1 MSKNTDEVIA
11 LEKRFWTEAHDPGF
25 FDKHLADEAIS
36 VIEPM
41 GFIDKQ
47 QAVAMPADKP
57 WQEVEMTDVH
67 VHELTTDCI
76 VLAYHGQGRHEGDNE
91 PYRAS
96 IASTYVR
103 RDGAWQLALTAHQP
117 WKPNEKSGSA

>member
-1 MSKNTDEVIA
+1 MSKTTDEIIA
-11 LEKRFWTEAHDPGF
+11 LEKQFWTKADDPGF
-25 FDKHLADEAIS
+25 FEEHLAEEGIS

-41 GFIDKQ
+41 GFIDKR

-57 WQEVEMTDVH
+57 WQNVEMTDVQI
-67 VHELTTDCI
+67 HELTTDC
-76 VLAYHGQGRHEGDNE
+76 VALAYHGQGRHQGDEE

-103 RDGAWQLALTAHQP
+103 RDGHWLLALTAHQP
-117 WKPNEKSGSA
+117 WKPNGESGA